1 MTAML
6 RKRTMIWIGALAV
19 LSALLVGYF
28 ALQSDAGQAVG
39 IYPNDKA
46 NHHPK
51 PGDDPTN

>member
-1 MTAML
+1 
-6 RKRTMIWIGALAV
+6 MIWTAALTTV
-19 LSALLVGYF
+19 CALLIGYF
-28 ALQSDAGQAVG
+28 ALQADADQAVS